1 MARTRAQV
9 LVPGHGPAVF
19 GAARVA
25 QLVDDGARFLETVH
39 DQTMALMNEG
49 RTLDEIIEAVKVPA
63 ELMSKPYLQP
73 TYDDPEF
80 LVRNVWRL
88 YGGWWDGNPAHLKP
102 APQAALAREIAT
114 LAGGAGR
121 LSERAAALAAG
132 GDLRLAGHL
141 AELATAADPTDREA
155 HRVRASI
162 NQQRADAE
170 MTLMARAI
178 FTAAARASRSA
189 AGDDPGPMRNT
200 ARDTG
205 LG

>member
-1 MARTRAQV
+1 VPARQLLISGDFVIWAAPNAGNPQKVQRYARPWAQALRAMARTRAQV

-19 GAARVA
+19 GAERVA

-121 LSERAAALAAG
+121 LCERATALAAG

-141 AELATAADPTDREA
+141 AELATAADPTDR
-155 HRVRASI
+155 
-162 NQQRADAE
+162 
-170 MTLMARAI
+170 
-178 FTAAARASRSA
+178 
-189 AGDDPGPMRNT
+189 
-200 ARDTG
+200 
-205 LG
+205 